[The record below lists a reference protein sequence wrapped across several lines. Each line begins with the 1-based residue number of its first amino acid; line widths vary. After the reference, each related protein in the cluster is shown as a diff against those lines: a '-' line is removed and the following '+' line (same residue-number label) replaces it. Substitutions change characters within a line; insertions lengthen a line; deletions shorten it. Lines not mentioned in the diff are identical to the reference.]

1 MASIPV
7 PISELTLTDSE
18 TTELL
23 PPDGGA
29 HADET
34 VPVSSSALSI
44 SSSIP
49 SIHDE
54 ETQVCRICGT
64 CSDSGPLVHVC
75 SCRSYVHVECQL
87 EWGRVR
93 SDRFASASVC
103 EVCGSSINIELSD
116 TNESYYSSLFERLST
131 LEGCATI
138 LLLAVACCVHTLYFA
153 ALVSRRPVLVLVLGP
168 VNAFIT
174 GLLFGFALIA
184 GSRIIRHT
192 PPLKLVVFAGAIG
205 SIAAGILVYLI
216 ASVRFDP
223 ETLLV

>member
-1 MASIPV
+1 MASLPI
-7 PISELTLTDSE
+7 PISELTATDSE

-23 PPDGGA
+23 PPDA
-29 HADET
+29 AE
-34 VPVSSSALSI
+34 PALQRSASLLSSAR
-44 SSSIP
+44 SIP
-49 SIHDE
+49 SVHDE
-54 ETQVCRICGT
+54 EEEEDQVCRICGT
-64 CSDSGPLVHVC
+64 CSDYGALVRVC

-93 SDRFASASVC
+93 SERFASASIC
-103 EVCGSSINIELSD
+103 EVCGSPIQID
-116 TNESYYSSLFERLST
+116 HYSYSYSYTSLFERLST

-205 SIAAGILVYLI
+205 SIAAGVLVYLI